1 LRPIYN
7 IDYPIEHVAGC
18 EDDHTMTAPSA
29 AQRSA
34 KRPAARKVPS
44 VDRILDVA
52 IALFSR
58 NGFEGTST
66 TEIGLGAGVAQSV
79 VLYHYSSKDELWR
92 AAMDRLFERVHAEFR
107 RDRNV
112 LQDLSSIDRL
122 KVWIRQLVFTSAAH
136 PELGRVVMSEGA
148 AGGPRLKW
156 LISRHLGADYELY
169 EMHFRRAMEEGAI
182 RKYPTLPLTIL
193 VHAAASMLF
202 NLNSL
207 VEAVYGRSPFDDEVI
222 ADQADMVV
230 DVIFS
235 GLMNRPQP
243 AKEILS

>member
-1 LRPIYN
+1 
-7 IDYPIEHVAGC
+7 
-18 EDDHTMTAPSA
+18 MTARVASQKP
-29 AQRSA
+29 A
-34 KRPAARKVPS
+34 KRPAVRKVPS
-44 VDRILDVA
+44 VDRILEAA

-58 NGFEGTST
+58 QGFEGTST
-66 TEIGLGAGVAQSV
+66 TEIGLAAGVAQSV
-79 VLYHYSSKDELWR
+79 VLYHYSSKDELWH
-92 AAMDRLFERVHAEFR
+92 ASMDRLFERVHAEFR

-136 PELGRVVMSEGA
+136 PELGRVIMSEGTV
-148 AGGPRLKW
+148 GGPRLKW
-156 LISRHLGADYELY
+156 LIGRHLGADYELY
-169 EMHFRRAMEEGAI
+169 ERHFRKAMEDGAI

-207 VEAVYGRSPFDDEVI
+207 VEAVYGRSPFDAEVI

-230 DVIFS
+230 DVVFN
-235 GLMNRPQP
+235 GLMNRALS
-243 AKEILS
+243 AKEVLS

>member
-1 LRPIYN
+1 MNERA
-7 IDYPIEHVAGC
+7 AGRR
-18 EDDHTMTAPSA
+18 TAKNQPV
-29 AQRSA
+29 
-34 KRPAARKVPS
+34 KKPAS
-44 VDRILDVA
+44 TDRILDTA

-58 NGFEGTST
+58 NGFDGTST

-79 VLYHYSSKDELWR
+79 VLYHFATKDDLWR
-92 AAMDRLFERVHAEFR
+92 AAMNRLFDRVHAEFR

-136 PELGRVVMSEGA
+136 PELGRVIMREGT

-156 LISRHLGADYELY
+156 LISRHLGSDYELY
-169 EMHFRRAMEEGAI
+169 EMHFRKAMEEGSI

-202 NLNSL
+202 NLHPL
-207 VEAVYGRSPFDDEVI
+207 VEAVYGRSPLEDEVI

-230 DVIFS
+230 
-235 GLMNRPQP
+235 
-243 AKEILS
+243 EILFNGLLNRVPSLKD

>member
-1 LRPIYN
+1 
-7 IDYPIEHVAGC
+7 
-18 EDDHTMTAPSA
+18 MTARTA
-29 AQRSA
+29 DQKAL
-34 KRPAARKVPS
+34 KRIAARKVPS
-44 VDRILDVA
+44 VERILDVA

-58 NGFEGTST
+58 NGFDGTST

-79 VLYHYSSKDELWR
+79 VLYHYSTKDELWR
-92 AAMDRLFERVHAEFR
+92 AAMDRLFSRVHAEFR

-122 KVWIRQLVFTSAAH
+122 KVWIRQFVFTSAAH
-136 PELGRVVMSEGA
+136 PELGRVIMSEGT

-156 LISRHLGADYELY
+156 LIARHLGSDYELY
-169 EMHFRRAMEEGAI
+169 ETHFRKAMEDGAI

-193 VHAAASMLF
+193 VHAAASLLF
-202 NLNSL
+202 TLNPL

-230 DVIFS
+230 EIIFN
-235 GLMNRPQP
+235 GLMNRPSA
-243 AKEILS
+243 AKETVS

>member
-1 LRPIYN
+1 MGQDPGR
-7 IDYPIEHVAGC
+7 
-18 EDDHTMTAPSA
+18 EDDMTARIANPK
-29 AQRSA
+29 SA
-34 KRPAARKVPS
+34 KRPAARKAPS

-52 IALFSR
+52 ISLFSR

-79 VLYHYSSKDELWR
+79 VLYHYSSKDELWH

-136 PELGRVVMSEGA
+136 PELGRVIMSEGTV
-148 AGGPRLKW
+148 GGPRLKW
-156 LISRHLGADYELY
+156 LIGRHLGADYELY
-169 EMHFRRAMEEGAI
+169 QMHFRKAMDEGAI

-202 NLNSL
+202 NLNPI

-235 GLMNRPQP
+235 GLMNRPLP
-243 AKEILS
+243 AKELLS